1 MRKLKSKT
9 PLLTDTQP
17 EVETVQLTLFR
28 QASVAQ
34 RLRLLCS
41 LSQTAIQLSRRA
53 LLERQTG
60 GLAASLAFVTLNY
73 GAALAERLSE
83 HLSSRYP
90 EEVIMN
96 PPDILAAL
104 SPVIDVFE
112 HLRIA
117 YHIGGSLAS
126 SAHGIPRTTVDIDL
140 VADLRAEHVAP
151 LVEQLREAYYVDE
164 QMIHKALARRGSFNL
179 IHLATMLKVDVF
191 LPKERP
197 FDREAACRAAPHA
210 LDEAADARTFYLASA
225 EDVILTKLEWYR
237 AGGEV
242 SERQWNDVLG
252 VMKVKAQAL
261 DFVYLERWAEQLD
274 LADLLARALT
284 EAAINR
290 Q

>member
-17 EVETVQLTLFR
+17 EMEVVQLTLFR

-53 LLERQTG
+53 LLERG

-83 HLSSRYP
+83 HLRSRYP
-90 EEVIMN
+90 EEAIMN

-197 FDREAACRAAPHA
+197 FDREAARRAAPHA